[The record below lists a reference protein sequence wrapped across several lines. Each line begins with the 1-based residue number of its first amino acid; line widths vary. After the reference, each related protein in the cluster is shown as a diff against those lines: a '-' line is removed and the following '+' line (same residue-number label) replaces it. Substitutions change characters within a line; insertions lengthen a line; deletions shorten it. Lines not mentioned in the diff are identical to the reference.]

1 MDKAVLL
8 RSRPPAVDTLLP
20 GTVRDSLAVLVVI
33 HTLVTRS
40 FFAVSAQGKEGR
52 AIVPW
57 YNTSHPMM
65 QSWPY
70 KYDAQRVFCG
80 IWCSHKPWLTSS
92 QWYLVSTY
100 SILVWVTINFVAQ
113 VSQVNPR

>member
-57 YNTSHPMM
+57 YNTSKHRAIP
-65 QSWPY
+65 PH
-70 KYDAQRVFCG
+70 DAE
-80 IWCSHKPWLTSS
+80 LA
-92 QWYLVSTY
+92 L
-100 SILVWVTINFVAQ
+100 Q
-113 VSQVNPR
+113 V